1 MTMTRTHVDIAA
13 VGVNKPNPDSLTG
26 M

>member
-13 VGVNKPNPDSLTG
+13 VGVNKPNPDSLTR

>member
-1 MTMTRTHVDIAA
+1 MTMTRTNVDIAA
-13 VGVNKPNPDSLTG
+13 VGVTNPNPDSLTR